1 MCANSENRLLDELMH
16 QDRRHLIIGTAGHV
30 DHGKTALVGALTGME
45 TDRLKEERER
55 GLSIE
60 LGFAY
65 FDLPDNSR
73 AGIVDVPGHEK
84 FIRSMLSGAY
94 GMDVVLFVVDA
105 KEGVQEQTLEHLAI
119 LDLLGISN
127 GILVMTKSDLATPDE
142 LAEATEMTQEMLVGT
157 SLEGIPTVSVSAIT
171 GAGIETLKQTIVEQV
186 ALATKSE
193 ENDGIPRLYVDRVF
207 TVQGF
212 GVVVTGTL
220 IGGAVNRDQRMVI
233 LPQGD
238 TVRVRGIQVHSES
251 ATVAQAGQ
259 RTALNLSGTSAENI
273 QRGDVLC
280 PIDFSQVTDNIDVSL
295 QVLSSFPRVI
305 EHWSRFRAYLGT
317 REIFCRLIL
326 LVDEAILPGDTV
338 QVQLR
343 LEQPILTFRGDRII
357 LRDFSAQHTV
367 GGGEVINP
375 FAPKHKRFTPETI
388 ATLAQWEEADDSQI
402 VNTVLVNSETLCVP
416 ESFLYYYLPH
426 SQTDVKTL
434 LDRLETDRK
443 IVRWDKSGRTP
454 LISDAARTSAAK
466 EKIVNALVA
475 FHEAQP
481 LLAGQNASQLR
492 RELNMDELGFEK
504 LENRLIAERQLVTEG
519 NLIRLASH
527 EIQFSQEE
535 ETAKEHLEQLFLEA
549 GMNTPTLSELNTLL
563 PEYTSKVLE
572 STFFALLNL
581 GQFIKIADNFFVHS
595 TVFEQMSELLIGHL
609 RENETI
615 TVAEFREIAQT
626 SRKYAVPFLEYCD
639 SQNLT
644 VRDGNVRRLHPRQ
657 SQT

>member
-1 MCANSENRLLDELMH
+1 
-16 QDRRHLIIGTAGHV
+16 
-30 DHGKTALVGALTGME
+30 ME
-45 TDRLKEERER
+45 W
-55 GLSIE
+55 
-60 LGFAY
+60 
-65 FDLPDNSR
+65 N
-73 AGIVDVPGHEK
+73 
-84 FIRSMLSGAY
+84 
-94 GMDVVLFVVDA
+94 VVLFVVDA

-142 LAEATEMTQEMLVGT
+142 LAEAAEMTQEMLVGT
-157 SLEGIPTVSVSAIT
+157 SLEGIPTVSVSSIT

-193 ENDGIPRLYVDRVF
+193 ENDGIPRLYVDRIF

-220 IGGAVNRDQRMVI
+220 IGGSINREQRMVI
-233 LPQGD
+233 LPQAD
-238 TVRVRGIQVHSES
+238 VVRVRGIQVHNEPAS
-251 ATVAQAGQ
+251 VAQAGQ
-259 RTALNLSGTSAENI
+259 RTALNLSGTSPQNI

-280 PIDFSQVTDNIDVSL
+280 PIEFSQVTDNIDVSL
-295 QVLSSFPRVI
+295 QVLSSFPRII

-326 LVDEAILPGDTV
+326 LVDEAILPGDNV

-388 ATLAQWEEADDSQI
+388 ATLAQWEEADDSEI

-434 LDRLETDRK
+434 LNRLETEEK

-454 LISDAARTSAAK
+454 LVSDTARTSAAK
-466 EKIVNALVA
+466 QKIVDVLAA

-504 LENRLIAERQLVTEG
+504 LENRLITERQLVTEG
-519 NLIRLASH
+519 NLLRLASH

-535 ETAKEHLEQLFLEA
+535 ETAKETLEKLFLEA
-549 GMNTPTLSELNTLL
+549 GMNTPALSELDTLL
-563 PEYTSKVLE
+563 PEYTPKVLE

-581 GQFIKIADNFFVHS
+581 GQFIKIADNFFIHK
-595 TVFEQMSELLIGHL
+595 TVFEKVSELLTAHL

-615 TVAEFREIAQT
+615 TVAEFRETAQT
-626 SRKYAVPFLEYCD
+626 SRKYAVPFLRV
-639 SQNLT
+639 L
-644 VRDGNVRRLHPRQ
+644 
-657 SQT
+657 

>member
-1 MCANSENRLLDELMH
+1 MH

-30 DHGKTALVGALTGME
+30 DHGKTALVGKLTGME
-45 TDRLKEERER
+45 TDRLKEEQER

-65 FDLPDNSR
+65 FDLPDGSR

-94 GMDVVLFVVDA
+94 GMDIVLFVVDA

-157 SLEGIPTVSVSAIT
+157 SLEGIPNVRVSSIT
-171 GAGIETLKQTIVEQV
+171 GEGIETLKQTIVKQV
-186 ALATKSE
+186 TIATKAE

-220 IGGAVNRDQRMVI
+220 IGGSINQDQRMVI
-233 LPQGD
+233 LPQGEPI
-238 TVRVRGIQVHSES
+238 RVRGIQVHNET
-251 ATVAQAGQ
+251 APVAQAGQ
-259 RTALNLSGTSAENI
+259 RTALNLSGISAQDI

-280 PIDFSQVTDNIDVSL
+280 PIEFSQVTDNIDMSL
-295 QVLSSFPRVI
+295 QVLTSFPRI
-305 EHWSRFRAYLGT
+305 LEHWTRLRAYLGT

-357 LRDFSAQHTV
+357 LRDFSAQYTV

-375 FAPKHKRFTPETI
+375 FAPRHKRFVPETI
-388 ATLAQWEEADDSQI
+388 ATLAQWEEANDAQI
-402 VNTVLVNSETLCVP
+402 VNTVLENSDTLCVP

-426 SQTDVKTL
+426 SQMNVKAIF
-434 LDRLETDRK
+434 DSLEADEK

-454 LISDAARTSAAK
+454 LVSDAARTTTAK
-466 EKIVNALVA
+466 ENIMETLAD

-481 LLAGQNASQLR
+481 LLAGQNVSQLR
-492 RELNMDELGFEK
+492 RALKLDETGYGK
-504 LENRLIAERQLVTEG
+504 LENRLIAENQLVKEG

-535 ETAKEHLEQLFLEA
+535 EDAKETLEQLFLEA
-549 GMNTPTLSELNTLL
+549 GINTPTLNELNTSL
-563 PEYTSKVLE
+563 PEYTPQVIE

-581 GQFIKIADNFFVHS
+581 GRFVKIADNFFIHQ
-595 TVFEQMSELLIGHL
+595 TVFEETRELLITYL
-609 RENETI
+609 RENDI
-615 TVAEFREIAQT
+615 ISVAEFRETAQT

-644 VRDGNVRRLHPRQ
+644 VRDGNVRRLHPRHKER
-657 SQT
+657 

>member
-1 MCANSENRLLDELMH
+1 MH

-30 DHGKTALVGALTGME
+30 DHGKTALVGKLTGME
-45 TDRLKEERER
+45 TDRLKEEQER

-65 FDLPDNSR
+65 FDLPDGSR

-94 GMDVVLFVVDA
+94 GMDIVLFVVDA

-142 LAEATEMTQEMLVGT
+142 LAEATEMTQEMLVGM
-157 SLEGIPTVSVSAIT
+157 SLEGIPNVSVSSIT
-171 GAGIETLKQTIVEQV
+171 GEGIETLKQTIVEQV
-186 ALATKSE
+186 TVATKAE

-220 IGGAVNRDQRMVI
+220 IGGSINQDQRMVI
-233 LPQGD
+233 LPQGAPI
-238 TVRVRGIQVHSES
+238 RVRGIQVHNET
-251 ATVAQAGQ
+251 APVAQAGQ
-259 RTALNLSGTSAENI
+259 RTALNLSGISAQDI

-280 PIDFSQVTDNIDVSL
+280 PIEFSQVTDNIDMSL
-295 QVLSSFPRVI
+295 QVLTSFPRI
-305 EHWSRFRAYLGT
+305 LEHWTRLRAYLGT

-357 LRDFSAQHTV
+357 LRDFSAQYTV

-375 FAPKHKRFTPETI
+375 FAPRHKRFVPETI
-388 ATLAQWEEADDSQI
+388 ATLAQWEEANDAQI
-402 VNTVLVNSETLCVP
+402 VNIVLENSDTLCVP

-426 SQTDVKTL
+426 SQMNVKAIF
-434 LDRLETDRK
+434 DSLEADEK

-454 LISDAARTSAAK
+454 LVSDAARTTTAK
-466 EKIVNALVA
+466 KNIMETLAD
-475 FHEAQP
+475 FHEAEP
-481 LLAGQNASQLR
+481 LLAGQNVSQLR
-492 RELNMDELGFEK
+492 RELKLDETGFEK
-504 LENRLIAERQLVTEG
+504 LENRLIAENQLVKEG

-535 ETAKEHLEQLFLEA
+535 EDAKETLEKLFLEA
-549 GMNTPTLSELNTLL
+549 GINTPTLNELNTSL
-563 PEYTSKVLE
+563 PEYTPQVIE

-581 GQFIKIADNFFVHS
+581 GRFVKIADNFFIHQ
-595 TVFEQMSELLIGHL
+595 TVFEETQELLITYL
-609 RENETI
+609 RENDI
-615 TVAEFREIAQT
+615 ISVAEFRETAQT

-644 VRDGNVRRLHPRQ
+644 VRDGNVRRLHPRHKER
-657 SQT
+657 

>member
-1 MCANSENRLLDELMH
+1 
-16 QDRRHLIIGTAGHV
+16 
-30 DHGKTALVGALTGME
+30 ME
-45 TDRLKEERER
+45 TDRLKEEQER

-65 FDLPDNSR
+65 FDLPDGSR

-94 GMDVVLFVVDA
+94 GMDIVLFVVDA

-157 SLEGIPTVSVSAIT
+157 SLEGIPNVSVSSIT
-171 GAGIETLKQTIVEQV
+171 GEGIEVLKQTIVKQV
-186 ALATKSE
+186 TIATKAE

-220 IGGAVNRDQRMVI
+220 IGGSINQDQRMVI
-233 LPQGD
+233 LPQGEPI
-238 TVRVRGIQVHSES
+238 RVRGIQVHNET
-251 ATVAQAGQ
+251 APVAQAGQ
-259 RTALNLSGTSAENI
+259 RTALNLSGISAQDI

-280 PIDFSQVTDNIDVSL
+280 PIEFSQVTDNIDMSL
-295 QVLSSFPRVI
+295 QVLTSFPRI
-305 EHWSRFRAYLGT
+305 LEHWTRLRAYLGT

-357 LRDFSAQHTV
+357 LRDFSAQYTV

-375 FAPKHKRFTPETI
+375 FAPRHKRFVPETI
-388 ATLAQWEEADDSQI
+388 ATLAQWEEANDAQI
-402 VNTVLVNSETLCVP
+402 VNTVLENSDTLCVP

-426 SQTDVKTL
+426 SQMNVKAIF
-434 LDRLETDRK
+434 DSLEADEK

-454 LISDAARTSAAK
+454 LVSDAARTTTAK
-466 EKIVNALVA
+466 ENIMETLAD

-481 LLAGQNASQLR
+481 LLAGQNVSQLR
-492 RELNMDELGFEK
+492 RALKLDETGYEK
-504 LENRLIAERQLVTEG
+504 LENRLIAENQLVKEG

-535 ETAKEHLEQLFLEA
+535 EDAKETLEQLFLEA
-549 GMNTPTLSELNTLL
+549 GINTPTLNELNTSL
-563 PEYTSKVLE
+563 PEYTPQVIE

-581 GQFIKIADNFFVHS
+581 GRFVKIADNFFIHQ
-595 TVFEQMSELLIGHL
+595 TVFEETRELLITYL
-609 RENETI
+609 RENDI
-615 TVAEFREIAQT
+615 ISVAEFRETAQT

-644 VRDGNVRRLHPRQ
+644 VRDGNVRRLHPRHKER
-657 SQT
+657 

>member
-1 MCANSENRLLDELMH
+1 MH

-30 DHGKTALVGALTGME
+30 DHGKTALVGVLTGME
-45 TDRLKEERER
+45 TDRLKEEQER

-94 GMDVVLFVVDA
+94 GMDIVLFVVDA

-127 GILVMTKSDLATPDE
+127 GILVMTKSDLATADE
-142 LAEATEMTQEMLVGT
+142 LSEAAEMTQEMLIGT
-157 SLEGIPTVSVSAIT
+157 SLEGIPTVSVSSIT
-171 GAGIETLKQTIVEQV
+171 GAGIETLKETIVKQV
-186 ALATKSE
+186 ALATETE

-220 IGGAVNRDQRMVI
+220 IGGLINREQRMVI
-233 LPQGD
+233 LPQGNA
-238 TVRVRGIQVHSES
+238 VRVRGIQVHNET
-251 ATVAQAGQ
+251 APVAQAGQ
-259 RTALNLSGTSAENI
+259 RTALNLSGISAQEL

-280 PIDFSQVTDNIDVSL
+280 PIDFSQVTDNIDVSM
-295 QVLSSFPRVI
+295 QVLSSFPRI
-305 EHWSRFRAYLGT
+305 LEHWTRLRAYLGT

-343 LEQPILTFRGDRII
+343 LEEPILTFRGDRII
-357 LRDFSAQHTV
+357 LRDFSAQYTV

-388 ATLAQWEEADDSQI
+388 ATLAQWEEADDAQI
-402 VNTVLVNSETLCVP
+402 VNTVLANSETLCMP
-416 ESFLYYYLPH
+416 ESFLHYYLPQ
-426 SQTDVKTL
+426 SQTNVNAIL
-434 LDRLETDRK
+434 NSLETDGK
-443 IVRWDKSGRTP
+443 IVRWDKSGRSP
-454 LISDAARTSAAK
+454 LVSDAARTVNTK
-466 EKIVNALVA
+466 EKIIEALKA
-475 FHEAQP
+475 FHSAEP
-481 LLAGQNASQLR
+481 LLAGQNSSQLR
-492 RELNMDELGFEK
+492 RELKLDEIGFEK
-504 LENRLIAERQLVTEG
+504 LENRLITEGQLAKEG
-519 NLIRLASH
+519 NLLRLASH

-535 ETAKEHLEQLFLEA
+535 ETAKETLEKLFLEA
-549 GMNTPTLSELNTLL
+549 GINTPTLNELNVRF
-563 PEYTSKVLE
+563 PEYTPQLLE

-581 GQFIKIADNFFVHS
+581 GQFLKIADNFFIHK
-595 TVFEQMSELLIGHL
+595 TVFEEIQELLATYL
-609 RENETI
+609 RKNDTI
-615 TVAEFREIAQT
+615 TVAEFRETAQT

-639 SQNLT
+639 SQSLT
-644 VRDGNVRRLHPRQ
+644 IRDGNVRRLHPRHIE
-657 SQT
+657 T

>member
-1 MCANSENRLLDELMH
+1 MH

-30 DHGKTALVGALTGME
+30 DHGKTALVGTLTGME

-94 GMDVVLFVVDA
+94 GMDIVLFVVDA

-127 GILVMTKSDLATPDE
+127 GILVMTKSDLATADE
-142 LAEATEMTQEMLVGT
+142 LAEATEMVQEMLIGT
-157 SLEGIPTVSVSAIT
+157 SLEGIPTVSVSSIT
-171 GAGIETLKQTIVEQV
+171 GAGIETLKQTIVKQV
-186 ALATKSE
+186 ALATKAE

-220 IGGAVNRDQRMVI
+220 IGGLINREQRMVI

-238 TVRVRGIQVHSES
+238 TVRVRGIQVHNEPAS
-251 ATVAQAGQ
+251 VAQAGQ
-259 RTALNLSGTSAENI
+259 RTALNLSGPSVQNI

-280 PIDFSQVTDNIDVSL
+280 PIEFSQATDNIDVSL
-295 QVLSSFPRVI
+295 QVLSSFPRII

-326 LVDEAILPGDTV
+326 LIDEAILPGDNV

-388 ATLAQWEEADDSQI
+388 ATLAEWEEADDAQI
-402 VNTVLVNSETLCVP
+402 VNTVLLNTETLCVP

-426 SQTDVKTL
+426 SQTNVKAL
-434 LDRLETDRK
+434 LSRLETEGK

-454 LISDAARTSAAK
+454 LVSDAARMSTTK
-466 EKIVNALVA
+466 DKIVDALTD
-475 FHEAQP
+475 FHKAQP
-481 LLAGQNASQLR
+481 LLAGQNSSQLR
-492 RELNMDELGFEK
+492 RKLDLDEIGFEK
-504 LENRLIAERQLVTEG
+504 LENRLITERQLVKEG
-519 NLIRLASH
+519 NLLRLASH

-535 ETAKEHLEQLFLEA
+535 ETAKETLETLFLEA
-549 GMNTPTLSELNTLL
+549 GLNTPALSELNTLL
-563 PEYTSKVLE
+563 SEYTPKVLE

-581 GQFIKIADNFFVHS
+581 GQFIKIADNYFIHK
-595 TVFEQMSELLIGHL
+595 TVFEEVSELLTAHL
-609 RENETI
+609 RENDII
-615 TVAEFREIAQT
+615 TVAEFRETAQT

-644 VRDGNVRRLHPRQ
+644 VRDDNVRRLHPRHLR
-657 SQT
+657 T

>member
-1 MCANSENRLLDELMH
+1 MH
-16 QDRRHLIIGTAGHV
+16 QDKRHLIIGTAGHV
-30 DHGKTALVGALTGME
+30 DHGKTALVGTLTGME

-94 GMDVVLFVVDA
+94 GMDIVLFVVDS

-186 ALATKSE
+186 VLATKAE

-212 GVVVTGTL
+212 GVIVTGTL
-220 IGGAVNRDQRMVI
+220 IGGLINRDQRMVI

-238 TVRVRGIQVHSES
+238 AVRVRGIQVHNEP

-259 RTALNLSGTSAENI
+259 RTALNLSGTSAQDV

-280 PIDFSQVTDNIDVSL
+280 PMEFSQVTDNIDVSL
-295 QVLSSFPRVI
+295 QVLSSFPRII
-305 EHWSRFRAYLGT
+305 EHWTRFRAYLGT

-326 LVDEAILPGDTV
+326 LVDEAILPGDNV

-388 ATLAQWEEADDSQI
+388 ATLAEWEEADDAQI
-402 VNTVLVNSETLCVP
+402 VNTVLLNSETLCMP

-426 SQTDVKTL
+426 SQTDVKAIL
-434 LDRLETDRK
+434 NGLEAEGK
-443 IVRWDKSGRTP
+443 IVRWDQSGRTP
-454 LISDAARTSAAK
+454 LVSDAARTAAM
-466 EKIVNALVA
+466 EAEIIEILEA

-492 RELNMDELGFEK
+492 QKLNLDEPSFEK
-504 LENRLIAERQLVTEG
+504 LENQLVTGGQLVKEG

-527 EIQFSQEE
+527 EIQFSEEE
-535 ETAKEHLEQLFLEA
+535 ETAKETLEKLFLEA
-549 GMNTPTLSELNTLL
+549 GMNTPSLNELSTLL
-563 PEYTSKVLE
+563 PEYTPKVLE
-572 STFFALLNL
+572 STFYALLNL
-581 GQFIKIADNFFVHS
+581 GQFVKIADNFFIHK
-595 TVFEQMSELLIGHL
+595 TVFEEVSELLIAHL

-615 TVAEFREIAQT
+615 TVAEFREMAQT

-639 SQNLT
+639 TQNLT
-644 VRDGNVRRLHPRQ
+644 IRDDNVRRLHPRHLQ
-657 SQT
+657 A

>member
-1 MCANSENRLLDELMH
+1 MH

-30 DHGKTALVGALTGME
+30 DHGKTALVGTLTGIE

-84 FIRSMLSGAY
+84 FIRNMLSGAY
-94 GMDVVLFVVDA
+94 GMDIVLFVVDA

-127 GILVMTKSDLATPDE
+127 GILVMTKSDLATRAE

-157 SLEGIPTVSVSAIT
+157 TLEGIPTVSVSSIT
-171 GAGIETLKQTIVEQV
+171 GAGIDTLKQTIVKQV
-186 ALATKSE
+186 GLATKMH

-220 IGGAVNRDQRMVI
+220 IGGSVNRDERMVL
-233 LPQGD
+233 LPQGEA
-238 TVRVRGIQVHSES
+238 VRVRGIQVHNES
-251 ATVAQAGQ
+251 TSVAQAGQ
-259 RTALNLSGTSAENI
+259 RTALNLSGTSTHNI

-280 PIDFSQVTDNIDVSL
+280 PIEFSRVTDNIDVSL
-295 QVLSSFPRVI
+295 QVLSSFPRI
-305 EHWSRFRAYLGT
+305 LEHWSRFRAYLGT
-317 REIFCRLIL
+317 RELFCRLIL

-357 LRDFSAQHTV
+357 LRDFSGQHTV
-367 GGGEVINP
+367 GGCKVINP
-375 FAPKHKRFTPETI
+375 FAPKHKRFTQETI
-388 ATLAQWEEADDSQI
+388 ETLAQWEEADNAQVVNI
-402 VNTVLVNSETLCVP
+402 VLENSKTLCMP

-426 SQTDVKTL
+426 SQGHVKDILNT
-434 LDRLETDRK
+434 LETHGK
-443 IVRWDKSGRTP
+443 IVRWHPSGRT
-454 LISDAARTSAAK
+454 LLVSDAARTTKAK
-466 EKIVNALVA
+466 ARILEALSA
-475 FHEAQP
+475 FHDAQP

-492 RELNMDELGFEK
+492 HELNLDEIGFDK
-504 LENRLIAERQLVTEG
+504 LANQLIAAQQLVKEG
-519 NLIRLASH
+519 NLLRLTSH
-527 EIQFSQEE
+527 EIQFSEEE
-535 ETAKEHLEQLFLEA
+535 ETAKESLEKLFLDA
-549 GMNTPTLSELNTLL
+549 RINTPAVNELGTLL
-563 PEYTSKVLE
+563 PEYTPQVIE

-581 GQFIKIADNFFVHS
+581 GQFVKIADNFFIHK
-595 TVFEQMSELLIGHL
+595 TVFEETAELLTNYL
-609 RENETI
+609 RKNDII
-615 TVAEFREIAQT
+615 TVSEFREQAQT

-639 SQNLT
+639 NQNLT
-644 VRDGNVRRLHPRQ
+644 IRDGNVRRLHPRQ
-657 SQT
+657 N

>member
-1 MCANSENRLLDELMH
+1 MH
-16 QDRRHLIIGTAGHV
+16 QDSRHLIIGTAGHV
-30 DHGKTALVGALTGME
+30 DHGKTALVGTLTGME

-171 GAGIETLKQTIVEQV
+171 GAGIDTLKQTIVEQV
-186 ALATKSE
+186 SLATKSE
-193 ENDGIPRLYVDRVF
+193 EHDGIPRLYVDRVF

-220 IGGAVNRDQRMVI
+220 IGGSINREQRMVI
-233 LPQGD
+233 LPQGEV
-238 TVRVRGIQVHSES
+238 VRVRGVQVHNEP

-259 RTALNLSGTSAENI
+259 RTALNLSGTSAQNI

-280 PIDFSQVTDNIDVSL
+280 PIEFSQVTDNIDVSL
-295 QVLSSFPRVI
+295 QVLSSFPRII

-326 LVDEAILPGDTV
+326 LIDEAILPGDNV

-375 FAPKHKRFTPETI
+375 FAPKHKRFIPETI
-388 ATLAQWEEADDSQI
+388 TTLAQWEEADDSEI

-416 ESFLYYYLPH
+416 EPFLYYYLPH

-434 LDRLETDRK
+434 LNRLETEEK
-443 IVRWDKSGRTP
+443 IVRWGKSGRTP
-454 LISDAARTSAAK
+454 LVSDAARTSAATR
-466 EKIVNALVA
+466 KIVDALAA

-504 LENRLIAERQLVTEG
+504 LENRLITEGQLVTEG
-519 NLIRLASH
+519 NLLRLASH
-527 EIQFSQEE
+527 EIQFSEEE
-535 ETAKEHLEQLFLEA
+535 ETAKETLEKLFLEA
-549 GMNTPTLSELNTLL
+549 GMNTPALSELNTLL
-563 PEYTSKVLE
+563 PEYTPKLLE

-581 GQFIKIADNFFVHS
+581 GQFIKIADNFFIHK
-595 TVFEQMSELLIGHL
+595 TIFEKVSELLTAHL

-615 TVAEFREIAQT
+615 TVAEFREMAQT

-644 VRDGNVRRLHPRQ
+644 VRDGNVRRLHPRL
-657 SQT
+657 SRT

>member
-1 MCANSENRLLDELMH
+1 MH

-30 DHGKTALVGALTGME
+30 DHGKTALVGTLTGME

-94 GMDVVLFVVDA
+94 GMDIVLFVVDA

-186 ALATKSE
+186 VLATKAE

-212 GVVVTGTL
+212 GVIVTGTL
-220 IGGAVNRDQRMVI
+220 IGGLINRDQRMVI

-238 TVRVRGIQVHSES
+238 AVRVRGIQVHNEP

-259 RTALNLSGTSAENI
+259 RTALNLSGTSAQDV

-280 PIDFSQVTDNIDVSL
+280 PIEFSQVTDNIDVSL
-295 QVLSSFPRVI
+295 QVLSSFPRII
-305 EHWSRFRAYLGT
+305 EHWTRFRAYLGT

-326 LVDEAILPGDTV
+326 LVDEAILPGDNV

-375 FAPKHKRFTPETI
+375 FAPKHKRFTPATI
-388 ATLAQWEEADDSQI
+388 ATLAEWEEADDAQI
-402 VNTVLVNSETLCVP
+402 VNTVLLNSETLCMP

-426 SQTDVKTL
+426 SQTDVKSIL
-434 LDRLETDRK
+434 NGLEVEEK
-443 IVRWDKSGRTP
+443 IVRWDQSGRTP
-454 LISDAARTSAAK
+454 LVSDAARTAATK
-466 EKIVNALVA
+466 AKIIEILEA
-475 FHEAQP
+475 FHDAQP

-492 RELNMDELGFEK
+492 QKLNLDELSFEK
-504 LENRLIAERQLVTEG
+504 LENQLVTEGQLVKEG

-527 EIQFSQEE
+527 EIQFSEE
-535 ETAKEHLEQLFLEA
+535 AETAKETLEKLFLEA
-549 GMNTPTLSELNTLL
+549 GMNTPSLNELSVLL
-563 PEYTSKVLE
+563 PEYTPKVLE
-572 STFFALLNL
+572 STFYALLNL
-581 GQFIKIADNFFVHS
+581 GQFVKIADNFFTHR
-595 TVFEQMSELLIGHL
+595 TVFEEVSELLTAHL

-615 TVAEFREIAQT
+615 TVAEFREMAQT

-639 SQNLT
+639 TQNLT
-644 VRDGNVRRLHPRQ
+644 IRDDNVRRLHPRH
-657 SQT
+657 SET

>member
-1 MCANSENRLLDELMH
+1 MH

-30 DHGKTALVGALTGME
+30 DHGKTALVGRLTGME
-45 TDRLKEERER
+45 TDRLKEEQER

-65 FDLPDNSR
+65 FDLPDGSR

-94 GMDVVLFVVDA
+94 GMDIVLFVVDA

-157 SLEGIPTVSVSAIT
+157 SLEGIPNVSVSSIT
-171 GAGIETLKQTIVEQV
+171 GDGIETLKQTIVEQV
-186 ALATKSE
+186 TVATKAE

-220 IGGAVNRDQRMVI
+220 IGGSINQDQRMVI
-233 LPQGD
+233 LPQGEPI
-238 TVRVRGIQVHSES
+238 RVRGIQVHNET
-251 ATVAQAGQ
+251 APVAQAGQ
-259 RTALNLSGTSAENI
+259 RTALNLSGISAQDI

-280 PIDFSQVTDNIDVSL
+280 PIEFSQVTDNIDMSL
-295 QVLSSFPRVI
+295 QVLTSFPRI
-305 EHWSRFRAYLGT
+305 LEHWTRLRAYLGT

-357 LRDFSAQHTV
+357 LRDFSAQYTV

-375 FAPKHKRFTPETI
+375 FAPRHKRFVPETI
-388 ATLAQWEEADDSQI
+388 ATLAQWEEADDAQI
-402 VNTVLVNSETLCVP
+402 VNTVLENSDTLCVP

-426 SQTDVKTL
+426 SQMNVKAIL
-434 LDRLETDRK
+434 EGLETDEK

-454 LISDAARTSAAK
+454 LVSDATRTTTAK
-466 EKIVNALVA
+466 ENIMETLAD

-481 LLAGQNASQLR
+481 LLAGQNVSQLR
-492 RELNMDELGFEK
+492 RELKLDETGFEK
-504 LENRLIAERQLVTEG
+504 LENRLIAENQLVKEG

-535 ETAKEHLEQLFLEA
+535 EDAKETLEKRFLAA
-549 GMNTPTLSELNTLL
+549 GINTPTLNELNTSL
-563 PEYTSKVLE
+563 PEYTPQVIE

-581 GQFIKIADNFFVHS
+581 GRFVKIADNFFIHE
-595 TVFEQMSELLIGHL
+595 TVFEETRELLITYL
-609 RENETI
+609 RENDII
-615 TVAEFREIAQT
+615 TVAEFRETAQT

-644 VRDGNVRRLHPRQ
+644 VRDGNVRRLHPRHKER
-657 SQT
+657 

>member
-1 MCANSENRLLDELMH
+1 MH
-16 QDRRHLIIGTAGHV
+16 QDSRHLIIGTAGHV
-30 DHGKTALVGALTGME
+30 DHGKTALVGTLTGME

-94 GMDVVLFVVDA
+94 GMDVVLFVVDS

-171 GAGIETLKQTIVEQV
+171 GAGIDTLKQTIVEQV
-186 ALATKSE
+186 SLATKSE
-193 ENDGIPRLYVDRVF
+193 EHDGIPRLYVDRVF

-220 IGGAVNRDQRMVI
+220 IGGSINREQRMVI
-233 LPQGD
+233 LPQGEV
-238 TVRVRGIQVHSES
+238 VRVRGIQVHNEP

-259 RTALNLSGTSAENI
+259 RTALNLSGTSAQNI

-280 PIDFSQVTDNIDVSL
+280 PIEFSQVTDNIDVSL
-295 QVLSSFPRVI
+295 QVLSSFPRII

-326 LVDEAILPGDTV
+326 LIDEAILPGDNV

-388 ATLAQWEEADDSQI
+388 ATLAQWEEADDSEI

-416 ESFLYYYLPH
+416 EPFLYYYLPH

-434 LDRLETDRK
+434 LNRLETEDK
-443 IVRWDKSGRTP
+443 IVRWGKSGRTP
-454 LISDAARTSAAK
+454 LVSDAARTSAAT
-466 EKIVNALVA
+466 EKIVDALAA

-504 LENRLIAERQLVTEG
+504 LENRLITEGQLVTEG
-519 NLIRLASH
+519 NLLRLASH

-535 ETAKEHLEQLFLEA
+535 ETAKETLEKLLLEA
-549 GMNTPTLSELNTLL
+549 GMNTPALSELNTLL
-563 PEYTSKVLE
+563 PEYTPKVLE

-581 GQFIKIADNFFVHS
+581 GQFIKIADNFFIHK
-595 TVFEQMSELLIGHL
+595 TVFEKVSELLTAHL

-615 TVAEFREIAQT
+615 TVAEFREMAQT

-644 VRDGNVRRLHPRQ
+644 VRDGNVRKLHPRL
-657 SQT
+657 SRT

>member
-1 MCANSENRLLDELMH
+1 MH
-16 QDRRHLIIGTAGHV
+16 QESRHLIIGTAGHV
-30 DHGKTALVGALTGME
+30 DHGKTALVGTLTGME

-127 GILVMTKSDLATPDE
+127 GILVMTKSDLATADE

-193 ENDGIPRLYVDRVF
+193 EHDGIPRLYVDRVF

-220 IGGAVNRDQRMVI
+220 IGGSINREQRMVI

-238 TVRVRGIQVHSES
+238 VVRVRGIQVHNEP

-259 RTALNLSGTSAENI
+259 RTALNLSGTSAQDI

-280 PIDFSQVTDNIDVSL
+280 PIEYAQVTDNIDVSL
-295 QVLSSFPRVI
+295 QVLSSFPRLI

-388 ATLAQWEEADDSQI
+388 ATLAQWEEADDSEI
-402 VNTVLVNSETLCVP
+402 VNIVLVNSETLCVP

-426 SQTDVKTL
+426 SKTDVKTL
-434 LDRLETDRK
+434 LHRLETEAK
-443 IVRWDKSGRTP
+443 IVRWDQSGRTP
-454 LISDAARTSAAK
+454 LVSDAARTSAAK
-466 EKIVNALVA
+466 EKIVNALAA

-481 LLAGQNASQLR
+481 LLAGQNVSQLR
-492 RELNMDELGFEK
+492 RELKIDELGFEK
-504 LENRLIAERQLVTEG
+504 LESQLITDRLLVTEG
-519 NLIRLASH
+519 NLLRLASH

-535 ETAKEHLEQLFLEA
+535 ETAKETLEQLFLEA
-549 GMNTPTLSELNTLL
+549 GMNTPALSELNTRL
-563 PEYTSKVLE
+563 PEYTPKVLE

-581 GQFIKIADNFFVHS
+581 GQFVKIADNFFIHK
-595 TVFEQMSELLIGHL
+595 TVFEEVSELLMGHL
-609 RENETI
+609 RENGTI
-615 TVAEFREIAQT
+615 TVAEFREMART

-639 SQNLT
+639 TQNLT
-644 VRDGNVRRLHPRQ
+644 IRDDNVRRLHPRQ

>member
-1 MCANSENRLLDELMH
+1 MH
-16 QDRRHLIIGTAGHV
+16 QDQRHVIIGTAGHV
-30 DHGKTALVGALTGME
+30 DHGKTALVGTLTGME

-55 GLSIE
+55 GMSIE

-94 GMDVVLFVVDA
+94 GMDIVLFVVDA

-142 LAEATEMTQEMLVGT
+142 LDEAAEMTQEMLVGT

-171 GAGIETLKQTIVEQV
+171 GAGIETLKQTILEQV
-186 ALATKSE
+186 TLATKSE

-220 IGGAVNRDQRMVI
+220 IGGSINREQRMVL

-238 TVRVRGIQVHSES
+238 VVRVRGIQVHNEP
-251 ATVAQAGQ
+251 AAVAYAGQ
-259 RTALNLSGTSAENI
+259 RTALNLSGMSAQDI

-280 PIDFSQVTDNIDVSL
+280 PIDYSQVTDNIDVSL
-295 QVLSSFPRVI
+295 QVLSSFPRII

-326 LVDEAILPGDTV
+326 LVDEAILPGDKV

-357 LRDFSAQHTV
+357 IRDFSAQHTV

-375 FAPKHKRFTPETI
+375 FAPKHKRFTPETV
-388 ATLAQWEEADDSQI
+388 ATLAQWEEADDAQI
-402 VNTVLVNSETLCVP
+402 VNIVLANSETLCVP

-426 SQTDVKTL
+426 SQTDVKAI
-434 LDRLETDRK
+434 LDRLKAEGK
-443 IVRWDKSGRTP
+443 IVRWDESGREP
-454 LISDAARTSAAK
+454 LVSDAERTETVKSQM
-466 EKIVNALVA
+466 VGALRT
-475 FHEAQP
+475 FHESQP

-492 RELNMDELGFEK
+492 HKLSLDEQSFERLANQLIKARELVKD
-504 LENRLIAERQLVTEG
+504 G
-519 NLIRLASH
+519 NLLRLASH

-535 ETAKEHLEQLFLEA
+535 ETAKEKLEQLFLQA
-549 GMNTPTLSELNTLL
+549 GMNTPTLNELSTLL
-563 PEYTSKVLE
+563 PEYTPKVLE
-572 STFFALLNL
+572 STFYALLNL
-581 GQFIKIADNFFVHS
+581 GRFVKIAENFFIHK
-595 TVFEQMSELLIGHL
+595 TKFEEISDALTTYL
-609 RENETI
+609 RENGTI
-615 TVAEFREIAQT
+615 TVAEFRETAET

-639 SQNLT
+639 TQNLT
-644 VRDGNVRRLHPRQ
+644 VRDGNIRRLHPRHLE
-657 SQT
+657 T

>member
-1 MCANSENRLLDELMH
+1 MH
-16 QDRRHLIIGTAGHV
+16 QESRHLIIGTAGHV
-30 DHGKTALVGALTGME
+30 DHGKTALVGTLTGIE

-157 SLEGIPTVSVSAIT
+157 SLDGIPTVSVSAIT

-193 ENDGIPRLYVDRVF
+193 EHDGIPRLYVDRVF

-220 IGGAVNRDQRMVI
+220 IGGSITREQRMVI

-238 TVRVRGIQVHSES
+238 VIRVRGIQVHNEP

-259 RTALNLSGTSAENI
+259 RTALNLSGTSAQDI

-280 PIDFSQVTDNIDVSL
+280 PIEYAQVTDNIDVSL
-295 QVLSSFPRVI
+295 QVLSSFPRII

-388 ATLAQWEEADDSQI
+388 ATLAQWEEADDSEI

-416 ESFLYYYLPH
+416 EAFLYYYLPH
-426 SQTDVKTL
+426 SKTDVKNL
-434 LDRLETDRK
+434 LDRLETEEK

-454 LISDAARTSAAK
+454 LVSDAARTSAAK
-466 EKIVNALVA
+466 EEIVDALAA

-481 LLAGQNASQLR
+481 LLAGQNAAQLR
-492 RELNMDELGFEK
+492 QKLNIDELGFEK
-504 LENRLIAERQLVTEG
+504 LENRLITERLLVTEG
-519 NLIRLASH
+519 NLLRLASH
-527 EIQFSQEE
+527 EIQFSEEE
-535 ETAKEHLEQLFLEA
+535 ETAKETLEKLFLEA
-549 GMNTPTLSELNTLL
+549 RMNTPALRELDTLL
-563 PEYTSKVLE
+563 PEYTPKVLE

-581 GQFIKIADNFFVHS
+581 GQFIKIADNFFIHTS
-595 TVFEQMSELLIGHL
+595 VFQEIQELLMTYLVKNDI
-609 RENETI
+609 I
-615 TVAEFREIAQT
+615 TVAEFREIAHT

-644 VRDGNVRRLHPRQ
+644 IRDGNIRRLHPRHLQ
-657 SQT
+657 A

>member
-1 MCANSENRLLDELMH
+1 MH
-16 QDRRHLIIGTAGHV
+16 QESRHLIIGTAGHV
-30 DHGKTALVGALTGME
+30 DHGKTALVGTLTGME

-65 FDLPDNSR
+65 FDLPDHSR

-94 GMDVVLFVVDA
+94 GMDIVLFVVDA

-127 GILVMTKSDLATPDE
+127 GILVMTKSDLATADE

-157 SLEGIPTVSVSAIT
+157 SLEGIPTVSVSALT

-193 ENDGIPRLYVDRVF
+193 EHDGIPRLYVDRVF
-207 TVQGF
+207 TLQGF

-220 IGGAVNRDQRMVI
+220 IGGSINREQRMVI

-238 TVRVRGIQVHSES
+238 VVRVRGIQVHNEP

-259 RTALNLSGTSAENI
+259 RTALNLSGTSAQDI

-280 PIDFSQVTDNIDVSL
+280 PIEYSQVTDNIDVSL
-295 QVLSSFPRVI
+295 QVLSSFPRLI

-326 LVDEAILPGDTV
+326 LVDEAILPGDNV

-388 ATLAQWEEADDSQI
+388 ATLAEWEEADDSEI
-402 VNTVLVNSETLCVP
+402 VNTVLINSETLCVP

-426 SQTDVKTL
+426 SKTDVKTL
-434 LDRLETDRK
+434 LNSLETEEK

-454 LISDAARTSAAK
+454 FVSDAARASASK
-466 EKIVNALVA
+466 EKIVDALAA

-492 RELNMDELGFEK
+492 RELNIDKLGFEK
-504 LENRLIAERQLVTEG
+504 LENQLITERLLVTEG
-519 NLIRLASH
+519 NLLRLASH

-535 ETAKEHLEQLFLEA
+535 ETAKATLEKLFLEA
-549 GMNTPTLSELNTLL
+549 GMNTPALSELNTLL
-563 PEYTSKVLE
+563 PEYTPKVLE

-581 GQFIKIADNFFVHS
+581 GQFIKIADNFFIHK
-595 TVFEQMSELLIGHL
+595 TVFQEIQELLMTYL
-609 RENETI
+609 RENDII
-615 TVAEFREIAQT
+615 TVAEFREIAHT

-644 VRDGNVRRLHPRQ
+644 IRDGNVRRLLPRHLQ
-657 SQT
+657 A

>member
-1 MCANSENRLLDELMH
+1 MH
-16 QDRRHLIIGTAGHV
+16 QDQRHVIIGTAGHV
-30 DHGKTALVGALTGME
+30 DHGKTALVGRLTGME

-55 GLSIE
+55 GMSIE

-94 GMDVVLFVVDA
+94 GMDIVLFVVDA

-127 GILVMTKSDLATPDE
+127 GILVMTKSDLATADE
-142 LAEATEMTQEMLVGT
+142 LAEAAEMTQEMLVDT

-186 ALATKSE
+186 ALATKLE

-220 IGGAVNRDQRMVI
+220 IGGAINREQRMVL

-238 TVRVRGIQVHSES
+238 VVRVRGIQVHNEPAS
-251 ATVAQAGQ
+251 VAYAGQ
-259 RTALNLSGTSAENI
+259 RTALNLSGMSAQDI

-280 PIDFSQVTDNIDVSL
+280 PIDYSQVTDNIDVSL
-295 QVLSSFPRVI
+295 QVLSSFPRII

-326 LVDEAILPGDTV
+326 LVDEAILPGDKA

-357 LRDFSAQHTV
+357 IRDFSAQHTV

-388 ATLAQWEEADDSQI
+388 ATLAQWEAADDAQVVNI
-402 VNTVLVNSETLCVP
+402 VLAHSETLCVP

-426 SQTDVKTL
+426 SQTDVKAI
-434 LDRLETDRK
+434 LDSLSAEGK
-443 IVRWDKSGRTP
+443 IVRWDESGREP
-454 LISDAARTSAAK
+454 LVSDAERTTAVKAK
-466 EKIVNALVA
+466 MVDALTA
-475 FHEAQP
+475 FHETQP
-481 LLAGQNASQLR
+481 LLAGQNASELRLKLSLDEQSFERIANQLI
-492 RELNMDELGFEK
+492 K
-504 LENRLIAERQLVTEG
+504 ERQLVKEG
-519 NLIRLASH
+519 NLLRLASH

-535 ETAKEHLEQLFLEA
+535 ETAKEKLEQLFLEA
-549 GMNTPTLSELNTLL
+549 GMNTPALSQLNTLL
-563 PEYTSKVLE
+563 PEYTPKVLE
-572 STFFALLNL
+572 STFYALLNL
-581 GQFIKIADNFFVHS
+581 GRFVKIAENFFIHKTRFEEIS
-595 TVFEQMSELLIGHL
+595 DALTVYL
-609 RENETI
+609 RENGTI
-615 TVAEFREIAQT
+615 TVAEFRETAQT

-639 SQNLT
+639 TQNLT
-644 VRDGNVRRLHPRQ
+644 VRDGNIRRLHSRHLE
-657 SQT
+657 T

>member
-1 MCANSENRLLDELMH
+1 MY
-16 QDRRHLIIGTAGHV
+16 QDGRHVIIGTAGHV

-94 GMDVVLFVVDA
+94 GMDIVLFVVDA

-119 LDLLGISN
+119 LDLLGVSN
-127 GILVMTKSDLATPDE
+127 GILVMTKSDLATADE

-171 GAGIETLKQTIVEQV
+171 GAGVETLKQTIVEQV

-220 IGGAVNRDQRMVI
+220 IGGLINQEQRMVL

-238 TVRVRGIQVHSES
+238 AVRVRGIQVHNEPAS
-251 ATVAQAGQ
+251 VAHAGQ
-259 RTALNLSGTSAENI
+259 RTALNLSGTSAQDI

-280 PIDFSQVTDNIDVSL
+280 PIEFSQVTDNIDVSL
-295 QVLSSFPRVI
+295 QVLSSFPRII

-326 LVDEAILPGDTV
+326 LVDEAILPGDQV

-357 LRDFSAQHTV
+357 IRDFSAQHTV

-388 ATLAQWEEADDSQI
+388 ATLAAWEEADDAQI
-402 VNTVLVNSETLCVP
+402 INTVLVNSETLCMP
-416 ESFLYYYLPH
+416 ESLLYYYLPH
-426 SQTDVKTL
+426 SQTDVKAILNSLKT
-434 LDRLETDRK
+434 EGK
-443 IVRWDKSGRTP
+443 IIRWDESGRIP
-454 LISDAARTSAAK
+454 FVSDAAQTATIK
-466 EKIVNALVA
+466 TKIVEALAA

-492 RELNMDELGFEK
+492 HKLSLDENGFEK
-504 LENRLIAERQLVTEG
+504 LANQLIKERQLVKEG
-519 NLIRLASH
+519 NLLRLASH

-535 ETAKEHLEQLFLEA
+535 ETAKEKLEQLFLEA
-549 GMNTPTLSELNTLL
+549 GMNTPALSNLNTLL
-563 PEYTSKVLE
+563 PDYTPKVLE

-581 GQFIKIADNFFVHS
+581 GRFIKIAENFFIHR
-595 TVFEQMSELLIGHL
+595 TIFEEISDRLTAYL
-609 RENETI
+609 RENGTI
-615 TVAEFREIAQT
+615 TVAEFRETAET

-639 SQNLT
+639 AQNLT
-644 VRDGNVRRLHPRQ
+644 IRDGNIRRLHPRH
-657 SQT
+657 SRT

>member
-1 MCANSENRLLDELMH
+1 MH

-30 DHGKTALVGALTGME
+30 DHGKTALIGTLTGME

-94 GMDVVLFVVDA
+94 GMDIVLFVVDA

-127 GILVMTKSDLATPDE
+127 GILVMTKSDLATADE

-157 SLEGIPTVSVSAIT
+157 TLEGIPTVSVSSIT
-171 GAGIETLKQTIVEQV
+171 GAGIDTLKQTIVEQV
-186 ALATKSE
+186 TLATEVE
-193 ENDGIPRLYVDRVF
+193 ESDGIPRLYVDRVF

-212 GVVVTGTL
+212 GIVVTGTL
-220 IGGAVNRDQRMVI
+220 IGGSINRDQRMVI
-233 LPQGD
+233 LPQGEP
-238 TVRVRGIQVHSES
+238 VRVRGIQVHNEPAS
-251 ATVAQAGQ
+251 VAQAGQ
-259 RTALNLSGTSAENI
+259 RTALNLSGPSVQNI

-280 PIDFSQVTDNIDVSL
+280 PTEFSQVTNNIDVSL
-295 QVLSSFPRVI
+295 RVLSSFPRI
-305 EHWSRFRAYLGT
+305 LEHWSRLRAYIGT

-338 QVQLR
+338 QAQLR

-357 LRDFSAQHTV
+357 LRDFSAQYTV

-388 ATLAQWEEADDSQI
+388 ATLAQWEEADNAQI
-402 VNTVLVNSETLCVP
+402 VNTVLENSKAFCVP
-416 ESFLYYYLPH
+416 ESFVHYYIPH
-426 SQTDVKTL
+426 SQQHVKTIL
-434 LDRLETDRK
+434 GSLEADKK
-443 IVRWDKSGRTP
+443 IVRWDKSGRNP
-454 LISDAARTSAAK
+454 LVSDASRAAKTK
-466 EKIVNALVA
+466 EKILNALA
-475 FHEAQP
+475 DFHEAQP
-481 LLAGQNASQLR
+481 LLPGQNATQLR
-492 RELNMDELGFEK
+492 SEVELDEIGFEK
-504 LENRLIAERQLVTEG
+504 LENQLTAARQLVKDG
-519 NLIRLASH
+519 NLLRLASH

-535 ETAKEHLEQLFLEA
+535 ETAKKTLEQLFLEA
-549 GMNTPTLSELNTLL
+549 GIHTPTLKELSTRL
-563 PEYTSKVLE
+563 PEYTPKVLE
-572 STFFALLNL
+572 STFYALHRL
-581 GQFIKIADNFFVHS
+581 GRFVRIADDLFIHS
-595 TVFEQMSELLIGHL
+595 VALKEVQELLITYL
-609 RENETI
+609 RENDII
-615 TVAEFREIAQT
+615 TVAEFREIAET

-644 VRDGNVRRLHPRQ
+644 IRDGNVRRLHPRQ
-657 SQT
+657 SQA

>member
-1 MCANSENRLLDELMH
+1 MH

-30 DHGKTALVGALTGME
+30 DHGKTALVGRLTGME
-45 TDRLKEERER
+45 TDRLKEEQER

-65 FDLPDNSR
+65 FDLPDGSR

-94 GMDVVLFVVDA
+94 GMDIVLFVVDA

-157 SLEGIPTVSVSAIT
+157 SLEGIPNVSVSSIT
-171 GAGIETLKQTIVEQV
+171 GEGIEVLKQTIVEQV
-186 ALATKSE
+186 TVATKAE

-220 IGGAVNRDQRMVI
+220 IGGSINQDQRMVI

-238 TVRVRGIQVHSES
+238 PIRVRGIQVHNET
-251 ATVAQAGQ
+251 APVAQAGQ
-259 RTALNLSGTSAENI
+259 RTALNLSGISAQDI

-280 PIDFSQVTDNIDVSL
+280 PIEFSQVTDNIDMSL
-295 QVLSSFPRVI
+295 QVLTSFPRI
-305 EHWSRFRAYLGT
+305 LEHWTRLRAYLGT

-357 LRDFSAQHTV
+357 LRDFSSQYTV

-375 FAPKHKRFTPETI
+375 FAPRHKRFVPETI
-388 ATLAQWEEADDSQI
+388 ATLAQWEEANDAQI
-402 VNTVLVNSETLCVP
+402 VNTVLENSDTLCVP

-426 SQTDVKTL
+426 SQMNVKAIF
-434 LDRLETDRK
+434 DSLETDEK

-454 LISDAARTSAAK
+454 LVSDAARTTTVK
-466 EKIVNALVA
+466 ENIMEILAD
-475 FHEAQP
+475 FHEAEP
-481 LLAGQNASQLR
+481 LLAGQNVSQLH
-492 RELNMDELGFEK
+492 RELKLDETGYEK
-504 LENRLIAERQLVTEG
+504 LENRLIAENQLVKEG

-535 ETAKEHLEQLFLEA
+535 EDAKETLEKLFLEA
-549 GMNTPTLSELNTLL
+549 GINTPTLNELSTLL
-563 PEYTSKVLE
+563 PEYTPKLLE
-572 STFFALLNL
+572 ATFFALLNL
-581 GQFIKIADNFFVHS
+581 GRFVKIADNFFIHE
-595 TVFEQMSELLIGHL
+595 TVFEETRELLVTYL
-609 RENETI
+609 REHDI
-615 TVAEFREIAQT
+615 ISVAEFRETAKT

-644 VRDGNVRRLHPRQ
+644 VRDGNVRRLHPRHKE
-657 SQT
+657 T

>member
-1 MCANSENRLLDELMH
+1 MH

-30 DHGKTALVGALTGME
+30 DHGKTALVGTLTGIE

-65 FDLPDNSR
+65 FDLPDGSR

-84 FIRSMLSGAY
+84 FIRNMLSGAY
-94 GMDVVLFVVDA
+94 GMDIVLFVVDA

-157 SLEGIPTVSVSAIT
+157 SLEGIPSVSVSSIT
-171 GAGIETLKQTIVEQV
+171 GEGIDTLKHKIVEQV
-186 ALATKSE
+186 NLATKTQE
-193 ENDGIPRLYVDRVF
+193 YDGIPRLYVDRVF

-220 IGGAVNRDQRMVI
+220 IGGSVHRDQRMVI

-238 TVRVRGIQVHSES
+238 VVRVRGIQVHNEH
-251 ATVAQAGQ
+251 ADVAQAGQ
-259 RTALNLSGTSAENI
+259 RTALNLSGTTAHNI

-280 PIDFSQVTDNIDVSL
+280 PIEFSRVTDNIDVSL
-295 QVLSSFPRVI
+295 QVLSSFPRML
-305 EHWSRFRAYLGT
+305 EHWGRFRAYLGT
-317 REIFCRLIL
+317 RELFCRLIL
-326 LVDEAILPGDTV
+326 LVDEAILPGDSV

-343 LEQPILTFRGDRII
+343 LEQPILTFRSDRII

-375 FAPKHKRFTPETI
+375 FAPKHKRFTQETI
-388 ATLAQWEEADDSQI
+388 TTLAQWEEADDTQV
-402 VNTVLVNSETLCVP
+402 VNAVLKNSPTLCVT
-416 ESFLYYYLPH
+416 ESFLYYYMPY
-426 SQTDVKTL
+426 SQAKV
-434 LDRLETDRK
+434 RNILETLESEEK
-443 IVRWDKSGRTP
+443 IVRWDRSGRTP
-454 LISDAARTSAAK
+454 LVSDAARTAEGT
-466 EKIVNALVA
+466 EKLLTVLSE
-475 FHEAQP
+475 FHEKEP
-481 LLAGQNASQLR
+481 LLAGQNASQLS
-492 RELNMDELGFEK
+492 RELGLDEVGFEK
-504 LENRLIAERQLVTEG
+504 LTNQLIKTKQLVKDG
-519 NLIRLASH
+519 NLLRLASH
-527 EIQFSQEE
+527 EIQFSEE
-535 ETAKEHLEQLFLEA
+535 ESTAKETLEKLFLDA
-549 GMNTPTLSELNTLL
+549 GINTPGLNELKTLL
-563 PEYTSKVLE
+563 PEYTAQIIE

-581 GQFIKIADNFFVHS
+581 GQFIKAADNFFIHKE
-595 TVFEQMSELLIGHL
+595 VFEEIKELLTNYL

-615 TVAEFREIAQT
+615 TVGEFRELAQT

-639 SQNLT
+639 TQNVT
-644 VRDGNVRRLHPRQ
+644 VRDGNVRRLSSR
-657 SQT
+657 

>member
-1 MCANSENRLLDELMH
+1 MY

-30 DHGKTALVGALTGME
+30 DHGKTALVGTLTGIE

-84 FIRSMLSGAY
+84 FIRHMLSGAY
-94 GMDVVLFVVDA
+94 GMDIVLFVVDA

-127 GILVMTKSDLATPDE
+127 GIIVITKSDLATREE
-142 LAEATEMTQEMLVGT
+142 LEEATEMTQEMLVGT
-157 SLEGIPTVSVSAIT
+157 SLEGIPSISVSSIT
-171 GAGIETLKQTIVEQV
+171 GEGIDTLKQMIVKQV
-186 ALATKSE
+186 GLATKAQE
-193 ENDGIPRLYVDRVF
+193 HDGIPRLYVDRVF

-220 IGGAVNRDQRMVI
+220 IGGSINRDQRMVI

-238 TVRVRGIQVHSES
+238 VVRVRGIQVHNEH
-251 ATVAQAGQ
+251 ADVAQAGQ
-259 RTALNLSGTSAENI
+259 RTALNLSGTTANNI

-280 PIDFSQVTDNIDVSL
+280 PIEYSQVTDNIDVSL
-295 QVLSSFPRVI
+295 QVLSSFPRML
-305 EHWSRFRAYLGT
+305 EHWGRFRAYLGT

-326 LVDEAILPGDTV
+326 LVDEAILPGDRV

-375 FAPKHKRFTPETI
+375 FAPKHKRFTQETI
-388 ATLAQWEEADDSQI
+388 TTLAQWEEADDSQV
-402 VNTVLVNSETLCVP
+402 VNAVLENSPSLCVA
-416 ESFLYYYLPH
+416 ESFLYYYMPY
-426 SQTDVKTL
+426 SRAEVGNI
-434 LDRLETDRK
+434 LETLASEEK
-443 IVRWDKSGRTP
+443 IVRWDTSGRTP
-454 LISDAARTSAAK
+454 LISDAARTAGVT
-466 EKIVNALVA
+466 EKLLTVLSE
-475 FHEAQP
+475 FHEKEP
-481 LLAGQNASQLR
+481 LLAGQNASQLS
-492 RELNMDELGFEK
+492 RELALDEVGFEK
-504 LENRLIAERQLVTEG
+504 LTNQLIKTQQLVKDG
-519 NLIRLASH
+519 NLLRLASH
-527 EIQFSQEE
+527 EIQFSEE
-535 ETAKEHLEQLFLEA
+535 ESTAKETLEKLFLEA
-549 GMNTPTLSELNTLL
+549 GINTPGLNELKTLL
-563 PEYTSKVLE
+563 PEYTPQIIE

-581 GQFIKIADNFFVHS
+581 GQFIKAADNFFIHKE
-595 TVFEQMSELLIGHL
+595 VFEEIKEILTNYL

-615 TVAEFREIAQT
+615 TVGEFRELAET

-639 SQNLT
+639 TQNLT
-644 VRDGNVRRLHPRQ
+644 IRDGNVRRLSSR
-657 SQT
+657 

>member
-1 MCANSENRLLDELMH
+1 MH
-16 QDRRHLIIGTAGHV
+16 QDQRHVIIGTAGHV
-30 DHGKTALVGALTGME
+30 DHGKTALVGRLTGME

-55 GLSIE
+55 GMSIE

-94 GMDVVLFVVDA
+94 GMDIVLFVVDA

-127 GILVMTKSDLATPDE
+127 GILVMTKSDLATTDE
-142 LAEATEMTQEMLVGT
+142 LAEAAEMTQEMLVGT

-171 GAGIETLKQTIVEQV
+171 GAGIETLKETIVQQV

-193 ENDGIPRLYVDRVF
+193 ENDGIPRLYIDRVF

-220 IGGAVNRDQRMVI
+220 IGGSINREQRMVL
-233 LPQGD
+233 LPQAD
-238 TVRVRGIQVHSES
+238 VVRVRGIQVHNEPAS
-251 ATVAQAGQ
+251 VAYAGQ
-259 RTALNLSGTSAENI
+259 RTALNLSGTSAQNI

-280 PIDFSQVTDNIDVSL
+280 PIDYSQVTDNIDVSL
-295 QVLSSFPRVI
+295 QVLSSFPRII

-326 LVDEAILPGDTV
+326 LADEAILPGDKV
-338 QVQLR
+338 PAQLR
-343 LEQPILTFRGDRII
+343 LEHPILTFRGDRII
-357 LRDFSAQHTV
+357 VRDFSAQHTV

-388 ATLAQWEEADDSQI
+388 ATLSQWEEADDAQVVNI
-402 VNTVLVNSETLCVP
+402 VLANNETLCVS
-416 ESFLYYYLPH
+416 ESSLYYYLPH
-426 SQTDVKTL
+426 SQTDVKAIL
-434 LDRLETDRK
+434 SSLNAEGK
-443 IVRWDKSGRTP
+443 IIRWDESGREP
-454 LISDAARTSAAK
+454 LVSDAKRTAAVK
-466 EKIVNALVA
+466 AKMIDGLTA
-475 FHEAQP
+475 FHETQP

-492 RELNMDELGFEK
+492 RNLSLDEQSFEK
-504 LENRLIAERQLVTEG
+504 LTNQLIKEHELIKEG
-519 NLIRLASH
+519 NLLRLASH

-535 ETAKEHLEQLFLEA
+535 ETAKEKLEQLFLEA
-549 GMNTPTLSELNTLL
+549 GMNTPTLSELHTLL
-563 PEYTSKVLE
+563 PEYTPKVVE
-572 STFFALLNL
+572 STFYALLNL
-581 GQFIKIADNFFVHS
+581 GRFVKIAENFFIHK
-595 TVFEQMSELLIGHL
+595 TRFEEISDALTAYL

-615 TVAEFREIAQT
+615 TVAEFRETAET

-639 SQNLT
+639 TQNLT
-644 VRDGNVRRLHPRQ
+644 VRDGNIRRLHPRQ
-657 SQT
+657 LQT

>member
-1 MCANSENRLLDELMH
+1 MY

-30 DHGKTALVGALTGME
+30 DHGKTALVGTLTGIE

-84 FIRSMLSGAY
+84 FIRHMLSGAY
-94 GMDVVLFVVDA
+94 GMDIVLFVVDA

-127 GILVMTKSDLATPDE
+127 GILVMTKSDLATSEE
-142 LAEATEMTQEMLVGT
+142 LEEATEMTKEMLVGT
-157 SLEGIPTVSVSAIT
+157 SLEGIPSVSVSSIT
-171 GAGIETLKQTIVEQV
+171 GEGIETLKQMIVEQV
-186 ALATKSE
+186 DLATKAQE
-193 ENDGIPRLYVDRVF
+193 HDGIPRLYVDRVF

-220 IGGAVNRDQRMVI
+220 IGGSVNRDQRMVI

-238 TVRVRGIQVHSES
+238 VVRVRGIQVHNEH
-251 ATVAQAGQ
+251 ADVAQAGQ
-259 RTALNLSGTSAENI
+259 RTALNLSGTTAHDI

-280 PIDFSQVTDNIDVSL
+280 PIEYSQVTDNIDVSL
-295 QVLSSFPRVI
+295 QVLSSFPRML
-305 EHWSRFRAYLGT
+305 EHWGRFRAYLGT

-326 LVDEAILPGDTV
+326 LVDEAILPGDRV

-375 FAPKHKRFTPETI
+375 FAPKHKRFTQETI
-388 ATLAQWEEADDSQI
+388 TTLAQWEEADDTQVVI
-402 VNTVLVNSETLCVP
+402 AVLENSPSLCVA
-416 ESFLYYYLPH
+416 ESFLYYYMPY
-426 SQTDVKTL
+426 SRAEVGSI
-434 LDRLETDRK
+434 LETLTSEEK
-443 IVRWDKSGRTP
+443 IVRWDASGRTP
-454 LISDAARTSAAK
+454 LISDAARTAEVTEKLLTVLSEFHRK
-466 EKIVNALVA
+466 E
-475 FHEAQP
+475 P
-481 LLAGQNASQLR
+481 LLAGQNASQLN
-492 RELNMDELGFEK
+492 RELGLDEVGFEK
-504 LENRLIAERQLVTEG
+504 LTNQLIKTKQLVKDG
-519 NLIRLASH
+519 NLLRLASH
-527 EIQFSQEE
+527 EIQFSEE
-535 ETAKEHLEQLFLEA
+535 ESTAKETLEKLFLDA
-549 GMNTPTLSELNTLL
+549 GINTPGLNELKTLL
-563 PEYTSKVLE
+563 PEYTPQIIE

-581 GQFIKIADNFFVHS
+581 GQFIKTADNFFIHRK
-595 TVFEQMSELLIGHL
+595 VFEKIKELLTNYL
-609 RENETI
+609 RENGTI
-615 TVAEFREIAQT
+615 TVGEFRELAQT

-639 SQNLT
+639 TQNVT
-644 VRDGNVRRLHPRQ
+644 IRDGNVRRLSSR
-657 SQT
+657 

>member
-1 MCANSENRLLDELMH
+1 MH

-30 DHGKTALVGALTGME
+30 DHGKTALIGTLTGME

-65 FDLPDNSR
+65 FDLPDGSR

-94 GMDVVLFVVDA
+94 GMDIVLFVVDA

-127 GILVMTKSDLATPDE
+127 GILVMTKSDLATPEE

-157 SLEGIPTVSVSAIT
+157 TLEGIPTVSVSAIT
-171 GAGIETLKQTIVEQV
+171 GAGIDTLKQTIVEQV
-186 ALATKSE
+186 TLATEVE

-212 GVVVTGTL
+212 GIVVTGTL
-220 IGGAVNRDQRMVI
+220 IGGTINRDQRMVL
-233 LPQGD
+233 LPQGEP
-238 TVRVRGIQVHSES
+238 VRVRGIQVHNEPTS
-251 ATVAQAGQ
+251 VAHAGQ
-259 RTALNLSGTSAENI
+259 RTALNLSGTSVQNV

-280 PIDFSQVTDNIDVSL
+280 PTEFSQVTDNIDVSL
-295 QVLSSFPRVI
+295 RVLSSFPRI
-305 EHWSRFRAYLGT
+305 LEHWSRFRAYLGT

-375 FAPKHKRFTPETI
+375 FAPKHKRFTPETT
-388 ATLAQWEEADDSQI
+388 ATLAQWEEADNADI
-402 VNTVLVNSETLCVP
+402 VNIVLENSQPFCVP
-416 ESFLYYYLPH
+416 ESYLHYYLPH
-426 SQTDVKTL
+426 SQQSVKTI
-434 LDRLETDRK
+434 LDTLEADGK

-454 LISDAARTSAAK
+454 LVSDGLRTAK
-466 EKIVNALVA
+466 TKAEILNALA
-475 FHEAQP
+475 DFHTAQP
-481 LLAGQNASQLR
+481 LLPGQNATQLQR
-492 RELNMDELGFEK
+492 KVALDETGFEK
-504 LENRLIAERQLVTEG
+504 LENQLIAEHQLIKDG
-519 NLIRLASH
+519 NLLRLTSH

-535 ETAKEHLEQLFLEA
+535 ETAKETLEKLFLEA
-549 GMNTPTLSELNTLL
+549 GIHAPTLNELRTLL
-563 PEYTSKVLE
+563 PEHTPKVLE
-572 STFFALLNL
+572 STFFALLRL
-581 GQFIKIADNFFVHS
+581 GQFIKIADDFFIHKVALEE
-595 TVFEQMSELLIGHL
+595 TQKLLITYL
-609 RENETI
+609 RENGII
-615 TVAEFREIAQT
+615 TVAEFREIAET

-639 SQNLT
+639 SQNIT
-644 VRDGNVRRLHPRQ
+644 IRDGNVRRLQSRY

>member
-1 MCANSENRLLDELMH
+1 MH
-16 QDRRHLIIGTAGHV
+16 QDQRHLIIGTAGHI
-30 DHGKTALVGALTGME
+30 DHGKTALVGALTGMD

-55 GLSIE
+55 GMSIE

-94 GMDVVLFVVDA
+94 GMDIVLFVVDA

-127 GILVMTKSDLATPDE
+127 GILVMTKADLATADE
-142 LAEATEMTQEMLVGT
+142 LDEAAEMTQEILVGT

-186 ALATKSE
+186 TLATKSE
-193 ENDGIPRLYVDRVF
+193 ENDGISRLYVDRVF

-220 IGGAVNRDQRMVI
+220 IGGSINREQRMVL
-233 LPQGD
+233 LPQGEV
-238 TVRVRGIQVHSES
+238 VRVRGIQVHNETAS
-251 ATVAQAGQ
+251 VAYAGQ
-259 RTALNLSGTSAENI
+259 RTALNLSGTSAQDI

-280 PIDFSQVTDNIDVSL
+280 PIDYSQVTDNIDVSL
-295 QVLSSFPRVI
+295 QVLSSFPRII

-326 LVDEAILPGDTV
+326 LVDEAILPGDKV

-357 LRDFSAQHTV
+357 IRDFSAQHTV

-388 ATLAQWEEADDSQI
+388 ATLAQWEEADDTQI
-402 VNTVLVNSETLCVP
+402 VNTVLANSETVCVP

-426 SQTDVKTL
+426 SQTDVRAIL
-434 LDRLETDRK
+434 NSLETQKK
-443 IVRWDKSGRTP
+443 IIRWDESGREP
-454 LISDAARTSAAK
+454 LVSDAERTTTTKAQ
-466 EKIVNALVA
+466 IINTLTA

-481 LLAGQNASQLR
+481 LLAGQNAAQLR
-492 RELNMDELGFEK
+492 HKLSVDGQSFEK
-504 LENRLIAERQLVTEG
+504 LANRLIKERQLVKDG
-519 NLIRLASH
+519 NLLRLAAH

-535 ETAKEHLEQLFLEA
+535 ETAKEKLEQLFLET
-549 GMNTPTLSELNTLL
+549 GMNTPTLNQLSTLL
-563 PEYTSKVLE
+563 PEYTPKVLE
-572 STFFALLNL
+572 STFYALLNL
-581 GQFIKIADNFFVHS
+581 GRFVKIAENFFIHK
-595 TVFEQMSELLIGHL
+595 TKFEEISDALTTYL
-609 RENETI
+609 RENGTI
-615 TVAEFREIAQT
+615 TVAEFRETAET

-639 SQNLT
+639 TQNLT
-644 VRDGNVRRLHPRQ
+644 VRDGNIRRLHPRHLE
-657 SQT
+657 T

>member
-1 MCANSENRLLDELMH
+1 MH

-30 DHGKTALVGALTGME
+30 DHGKTALVGKLTGME
-45 TDRLKEERER
+45 TDRLKEEQER

-65 FDLPDNSR
+65 FDLPDGSR

-94 GMDVVLFVVDA
+94 GMDIVLFVVDA

-157 SLEGIPTVSVSAIT
+157 SLEGIPNVSVSSIT
-171 GAGIETLKQTIVEQV
+171 GEGIEVLKQTIVEQV
-186 ALATKSE
+186 TVATQAE

-220 IGGAVNRDQRMVI
+220 IGGSINQDQRMVI

-238 TVRVRGIQVHSES
+238 PIRVRGIQVHNET
-251 ATVAQAGQ
+251 APVAQAGQ
-259 RTALNLSGTSAENI
+259 RTALNLSGISAQDI

-280 PIDFSQVTDNIDVSL
+280 PIEFSRVTDNIDMSL
-295 QVLSSFPRVI
+295 QVLTSFPRI
-305 EHWSRFRAYLGT
+305 LEHWTRLRAYLGT

-357 LRDFSAQHTV
+357 LRDFSAQYTV

-375 FAPKHKRFTPETI
+375 FAPRHKRFVPETI
-388 ATLAQWEEADDSQI
+388 ATLAQWEEADDAQI
-402 VNTVLVNSETLCVP
+402 VNTVLENSNTFCVP

-426 SQTDVKTL
+426 SQMKVKAI
-434 LDRLETDRK
+434 LDELEADEK
-443 IVRWDKSGRTP
+443 IVRWDKSGRAP
-454 LISDAARTSAAK
+454 LVSDAARTTTAK
-466 EKIVNALVA
+466 ENIMETLAD

-481 LLAGQNASQLR
+481 LLAGQNVSQLR
-492 RELNMDELGFEK
+492 RALKLDETGFEK
-504 LENRLIAERQLVTEG
+504 LENRLIAENQLVKEG

-535 ETAKEHLEQLFLEA
+535 EDAKETLEKLFLEA
-549 GMNTPTLSELNTLL
+549 GINTPTLNELNTLL
-563 PEYTSKVLE
+563 IEYTPQVIE

-581 GQFIKIADNFFVHS
+581 GRFVKIADNFFIHQ
-595 TVFEQMSELLIGHL
+595 TVFEETQELLVTYL
-609 RENETI
+609 RENDI
-615 TVAEFREIAQT
+615 ISVAEFRETAQT

-644 VRDGNVRRLHPRQ
+644 VRDGNVRRLHPRHKE
-657 SQT
+657 T

>member
-1 MCANSENRLLDELMH
+1 MH
-16 QDRRHLIIGTAGHV
+16 QDQRHVIIGTAGHV
-30 DHGKTALVGALTGME
+30 DHGKTALVGTLTGME

-55 GLSIE
+55 GMSIE

-94 GMDVVLFVVDA
+94 GMDIVLFVVDA

-127 GILVMTKSDLATPDE
+127 GILVMTKSDLATADE
-142 LAEATEMTQEMLVGT
+142 LAEAAEMTQEMLVGT

-186 ALATKSE
+186 TLATKSE

-220 IGGAVNRDQRMVI
+220 IGGSINREQRMVL

-238 TVRVRGIQVHSES
+238 VVRVRGIQVHNEP
-251 ATVAQAGQ
+251 APVAYAGQ
-259 RTALNLSGTSAENI
+259 RTALNLSGTSAQDI

-280 PIDFSQVTDNIDVSL
+280 PIDYSQVTDNIDVSL
-295 QVLSSFPRVI
+295 QVLSSFPRII

-326 LVDEAILPGDTV
+326 LVDEAILPGDKV

-343 LEQPILTFRGDRII
+343 LEQPILTFRGDRVII
-357 LRDFSAQHTV
+357 RDFSAQHTV

-388 ATLAQWEEADDSQI
+388 ATLAEWEEADDAQI
-402 VNTVLVNSETLCVP
+402 VNIVLANSKTVCVP
-416 ESFLYYYLPH
+416 EPFLYYYLPH
-426 SQTDVKTL
+426 SQTDVKAI
-434 LDRLETDRK
+434 LDRLKAEGK
-443 IVRWDKSGRTP
+443 IVRWDESGREP
-454 LISDAARTSAAK
+454 LVSDAKRAATVK
-466 EKIVNALVA
+466 AKIVDALTA

-492 RELNMDELGFEK
+492 RKLSLNELSFEK
-504 LENRLIAERQLVTEG
+504 LANQLIKERQLVKDG
-519 NLIRLASH
+519 NLLRLASH

-535 ETAKEHLEQLFLEA
+535 ETAKEKLEQLFLEA
-549 GMNTPTLSELNTLL
+549 GMNTPTLSELSTLL
-563 PEYTSKVLE
+563 PEYTPKVLE
-572 STFFALLNL
+572 STFYALLNL
-581 GQFIKIADNFFVHS
+581 GRFVKIAENFFIHK
-595 TVFEQMSELLIGHL
+595 TRFEEISDALTTYL
-609 RENETI
+609 RENRTI
-615 TVAEFREIAQT
+615 TVAEFRETAET

-639 SQNLT
+639 TQNLT
-644 VRDGNVRRLHPRQ
+644 VRDGNVRRLHPRHLKK
-657 SQT
+657 